1 MFGKPV
7 ICKKQA
13 CQLQSLKAWR
23 EITFKGRKKRKKA
36 IFVLLSN
43 GFQYKHLLW
52 GAYFNYKLN
61 LLPQLYGRVSFI
73 KHCWRLT
80 SLVVDDEYVAK
91 VRKSGI
97 KTFVLLL

>member
-36 IFVLLSN
+36 IFVL
-43 GFQYKHLLW
+43 FT
-52 GAYFNYKLN
+52 
-61 LLPQLYGRVSFI
+61 I
-73 KHCWRLT
+73 
-80 SLVVDDEYVAK
+80 
-91 VRKSGI
+91 
-97 KTFVLLL
+97 